1 MRAKTVPAIL
11 FLIVATGTALLL
23 PAGPPRAGGEK
34 VRPPEVA
41 GSFYPADP
49 QVLGKTVD
57 GLLAKANPQQPQGE
71 LISLSV
77 PHAGYEFSGQVAAY
91 AFALLKGRKFAR
103 VVVISPCHIEAFPF
117 SSVYDGDAYS
127 TPLGTIPVD
136 KEFAKKLV
144 GQSSLIQFSERGHGE
159 VNGRGEHSLEVELPF
174 LQRTLGEFKLVP
186 IVMGDQ
192 NHDLERALGVALAKL
207 IQAEHK
213 KAGAG
218 SPQPGDTLIVASSDL
233 SHYHPYDEAVRL
245 DHKVLNAITEWDYFN
260 MSQNFERRIW
270 EACGGGPIV
279 AMMIAAERLGAN
291 RAQVLKYAN
300 SGDVTGDKSR
310 VVGYGAVAYTRESGK
325 SRDKASAFSLS
336 GREKEALLKI
346 AKESVYS
353 AVKERKI
360 YQCSSGGLAALEQD
374 RGAFVTLK
382 EKGELR
388 GCIGYIA
395 PMKPL
400 CLTVRDVAAAAA
412 LEDPRFRPVEFREL
426 PLLEYEVSVLSP
438 LRRVTDIKQIKV
450 GKHGL
455 VMRRGDREG
464 LLLPQVPV
472 EEHWGLTTFLE
483 QTCVKA
489 GLPRDTWKD
498 PDTDIFM
505 FSALV
510 FGDHTPSALSDV
522 SENPFPTPEPRPG
535 QTARDSLH
543 P

>member
-1 MRAKTVPAIL
+1 MRKKLIASIV
-11 FLIVATGTALLL
+11 FLIFATSAALLE
-23 PAGPPRAGGEK
+23 PASPLQAAGEK
-34 VRPPEVA
+34 VRRPEVA
-41 GSFYPADP
+41 GSFYPANP
-49 QVLGKTVD
+49 QELGRMLD
-57 GLLAKANPQQPQGE
+57 GFLAKANPEQPQGQ
-71 LISLSV
+71 LIALSV

-117 SSVYDGDAYS
+117 SSVYDGDAYA
-127 TPLGTIPVD
+127 TPLGKIPVD

-144 GQSSLIQFSERGHGE
+144 GQSSLIQFSGRGHGE

-186 IVMGDQ
+186 IVMGEQ
-192 NHDLERALGVALAKL
+192 NYDTERDLGVALARL
-207 IQAEHK
+207 IKAERK
-213 KAGAG
+213 KAAAG
-218 SPQPGDTLIVASSDL
+218 SPPSGDTLIVASSDL

-260 MSQNFERRIW
+260 MSQNFERRVW

-279 AMMIAAERLGAN
+279 ATMIAAERLGAN
-291 RAQVLKYAN
+291 RARVLKYAN

-310 VVGYGAVAYTRESGK
+310 VVGYGAVVYFRESGR
-325 SRDKASAFSLS
+325 STHKAQAFSLS
-336 GREKEALLKI
+336 QKEKEALLKI
-346 AKESVYS
+346 AKESVYN
-353 AVKERKI
+353 AVKERKL
-360 YQCSSGGLAALEQD
+360 YQCSSGGLQALEQD

-382 EKGELR
+382 EKGRLR

-426 PLLEYEVSVLSP
+426 PQLEYEVSVLSP

-450 GKHGL
+450 GEHGL
-455 VMRRGDREG
+455 VMRRGDKEG

-472 EEHWGLTTFLE
+472 EEHWNRTTFLE

-489 GLPRDTWKD
+489 GLPTDAWKD

-510 FGDHTPSALSDV
+510 FGDHSPSALSDV
-522 SENPFPTPEPRPG
+522 SENPFPTREPRPG

>member
-1 MRAKTVPAIL
+1 MRTKTIASIVL
-11 FLIVATGTALLL
+11 LIFATSTALLEL
-23 PAGPPRAGGEK
+23 ASRTQAAGEK

-41 GSFYPADP
+41 GSFYPANP
-49 QVLGKTVD
+49 QELGKMLD
-57 GLLAKANPQQPQGE
+57 GFLAKANPEQPQGQ
-71 LISLSV
+71 LIALSV
-77 PHAGYEFSGQVAAY
+77 PHAGYQFSGQVAAY
-91 AFALLKGRKFAR
+91 AFALLKGRKFER

-117 SSVYDGDAYS
+117 SSVYNGDAYS
-127 TPLGTIPVD
+127 TPLGKIPVD

-144 GQSSLIQFSERGHGE
+144 GQSSLIQFSDRGHGE
-159 VNGRGEHSLEVELPF
+159 VQGRGEHSLEVELPF

-192 NHDLERALGVALAKL
+192 NYDIERALGVALAKL
-207 IQAEHK
+207 IKKERK
-213 KAGAG
+213 KAGDG
-218 SPQPGDTLIVASSDL
+218 SPQSGDTLIVASSDL
-233 SHYHPYDEAVRL
+233 SHFHRYDEAVRL

-279 AMMIAAERLGAN
+279 ATMIAAERLGAN
-291 RAQVLKYAN
+291 RARVLKYAN

-310 VVGYGAVAYTRESGK
+310 VVGYGAVVYFRESGK
-325 SRDKASAFSLS
+325 STHKAQAFSLS
-336 GREKEALLKI
+336 RQEKQALLKI
-346 AKESVYS
+346 AKESVYN
-353 AVKERKI
+353 AVKERKL
-360 YQCSSGGLAALEQD
+360 YQCSSGGMQALEQD

-382 EKGELR
+382 EKGRLR

-426 PLLEYEVSVLSP
+426 PQLEYEVSVLSP

-450 GKHGL
+450 GEHGL
-455 VMRRGDREG
+455 VMRRGDKEG

-472 EEHWGLTTFLE
+472 EEHWNRTTFLE

-489 GLPRDTWKD
+489 GLPTDAWKD

-510 FGDHTPSALSDV
+510 FGDRTPSALSDL
-522 SENPFPTPEPRPG
+522 SENPFPTREPRPR
-535 QTARDSLH
+535 QSARDSLH

>member
-1 MRAKTVPAIL
+1 MRKKAITPAVVWIL
-11 FLIVATGTALLL
+11 AMSAALLA
-23 PAGPPRAGGEK
+23 PATSLQGAGEK
-34 VRPPEVA
+34 VRRPEVA

-49 QVLGKTVD
+49 KELGKMLD
-57 GLLAKANPQQPQGE
+57 GFLAKAATEQPQGQ
-71 LISLSV
+71 LVALSV

-117 SSVYDGDAYS
+117 SSIYDGDAYA
-127 TPLGTIPVD
+127 TPLGNIPID

-144 GQSSLIQFSERGHGE
+144 AQSSLIQFSQRGHGE
-159 VNGRGEHSLEVELPF
+159 AQGRGEHSLEVELPF

-192 NHDLERALGVALAKL
+192 NYDMERALGVALAKL
-207 IQAEHK
+207 IQAERK
-213 KAGAG
+213 GAAAG
-218 SPQPGDTLIVASSDL
+218 SSLSGDTLIVASSDL
-233 SHYHPYDEAVRL
+233 SHFHPYDEAVRL

-260 MSQNFERRIW
+260 MSENFERRIW

-279 AMMIAAERLGAN
+279 AMMVAAERLGAN
-291 RAQVLKYAN
+291 RARILKYAN

-310 VVGYGAVAYTRESGK
+310 VVGYGAVAYTRESAKVG
-325 SRDKASAFSLS
+325 DKTHAFSL
-336 GREKEALLKI
+336 GRQEKEALLKI
-346 AKESVYS
+346 AKQSVYS
-353 AVKERKI
+353 AVKERKL
-360 YQCSSGGLAALEQD
+360 YECSSGGLQALDQD

-382 EKGELR
+382 EKGQLR

-412 LEDPRFRPVEFREL
+412 LEDPRFRPVELREL
-426 PLLEYEVSVLSP
+426 PELEYEVSVLSP

-450 GKHGL
+450 GEHGL
-455 VMRRGDREG
+455 VMRKGDKEG

-472 EEHWGLTTFLE
+472 EQHWDRTTFLE
-483 QTCVKA
+483 QTCVKSS
-489 GLPRDTWKD
+489 LPPNAWKD
-498 PDTDIFM
+498 PETDIFM

-510 FGDHTPSALSDV
+510 FGDRTPSVQSDV
-522 SENPFPTPEPRPG
+522 SESPFPARESRPG
-535 QTARDSLH
+535 QSGRDSPH